1 MKGKM
6 TDLEARKAA
15 MIAERDSLPQEH
27 PVLLHPGLAETY
39 RQKVALLIDAL
50 NDPSAQAEAAALIR
64 SLLTAIRLVPLE
76 GYLALELVGEL
87 AGLLALGAR
96 NDKSRAGGAA
106 GLSGSTVVVAGTGF
120 EPVTVR
126 L

>member
-1 MKGKM
+1 M

-15 MIAERDSLPQEH
+15 LIAERDSLPQEH
-27 PVLLHPGLAETY
+27 PILLHPGLAEVY

-50 NDPSAQAEAAALIR
+50 NDPSAQAEAATLIR
-64 SLLTAIRLVPLE
+64 SLLTEIRLVPHD
-76 GYLALELVGEL
+76 GHLALELVGEL
-87 AGLLALGAR
+87 AGLLALGVQ
-96 NDKSRAGGAA
+96 NDKSRAFGAA

-120 EPVTVR
+120 EPVTFR